1 MRLGHL
7 RLIKPQRLWPYQAVS
22 EIQDKAVSRYLAA
35 KADPSLTP
43 PNPTIISWESK
54 PVYTC
59 GRREIG
65 TVSPETKAALRM
77 NGKAD
82 FHEALRGGQT
92 TFHGPGQLV
101 AYPIIDLKKHK
112 LSPRDYVCLL
122 EKSVIDTCAEYGVKA
137 MTTANTGVW
146 TSPTQ
151 KICAIGLHMRRNI
164 TSHGIGL
171 NVATDLEWFS
181 RIVACGLP
189 DTRASSLQEETTIPV
204 SVDDVAKVF
213 VDKFSKRLGI
223 DGVDQMDDEEQYMRY
238 LGIPPAN

>member
-7 RLIKPQRLWPYQAVS
+7 RLVKPERLWRYRTVS

-35 KADPSLTP
+35 KADSSLTP

-65 TVSPETKAALRM
+65 TVSEEAQKALRM
-77 NGKAD
+77 NGEAD
-82 FHEALRGGQT
+82 FEEALRGGQT

-101 AYPIIDLKKHK
+101 AYPIIDLRRHK
-112 LSPRDYVCLL
+112 ISPRDYVCLL
-122 EKSVIDTCAEYGVKA
+122 EKSVIDTCAEFGVSA
-137 MTTANTGVW
+137 MTTDNTGVW
-146 TSPTQ
+146 TSPKD
-151 KICAIGLHMRRNI
+151 KICAVGLHMRRNI

-171 NVATDLEWFS
+171 NVTTNLWWFN

-189 DTRASSLQEETTIPV
+189 GTRTTSLGQQTLGPV
-204 SVDDVAKVF
+204 SVDDVAHAL
-213 VDKFSKRLGI
+213 VDNFAKRLGI
-223 DGVDQMDDEEQYMRY
+223 DGVDQMDNEDEYMNY
-238 LGIPPAN
+238 ISSSVEK